1 MGVSAA
7 DVFAAPLGEIFGCF
21 AMDDYEAWR
30 GNVGKLFCFGAEQQ
44 IHQRGIDEID
54 VAARLMFGE

>member
-7 DVFAAPLGEIFGCF
+7 DVFAVPLGEIFGCF

-30 GNVGKLFCFGAEQQ
+30 GNVGKYCLYIFMYFLDKFCRKHGVFRAG
-44 IHQRGIDEID
+44 
-54 VAARLMFGE
+54 F